1 MDKVYVDV
9 LAVFSREGELIPK
22 AFVWEDGHRY
32 MKLIKFQN
40 RKDVRAGKLVVPVIG
55 ILVWWKVRYAISHMK
70 KMINGLWNENKRF
83 QKDALKQGSL

>member
-9 LAVFSREGELIPK
+9 LAVFSREG
-22 AFVWEDGHRY
+22 
-32 MKLIKFQN
+32 QN
-40 RKDVRAGKLVVPVIG
+40 RKDVRAGKLVVPVIA

-70 KMINGLWNENKRF
+70 KIINGLWNGNKRF